1 MTEAQILD
9 LARSALLA
17 ALVTLGPIAA
27 VALVVGLAVAVFQAV
42 TQLNEPTMTFVP
54 KIIGVMV
61 VLILMGPLMMDRMLQ
76 LTRESF
82 EHIALILR

>member
-17 ALVTLGPIAA
+17 GLVTLGPIAL

-61 VLILMGPLMMDRMLQ
+61 VLILLGPLMMDRMLQ

-82 EHIALILR
+82 EHVALILR